1 MKAEAIRK
9 VRSSRLFCSSFNKSI
24 LFTNVYI
31 YVCVCVCACVSVCVF
46 MRSSAGAELCK
57 LDLLLNKI
65 QTF

>member
-31 YVCVCVCACVSVCVF
+31 YIYICVCVCVCARACVCVY
-46 MRSSAGAELCK
+46 LCEVRQVQ
-57 LDLLLNKI
+57 NCVN
-65 QTF
+65 

>member
-31 YVCVCVCACVSVCVF
+31 YIYICVCVCVCVCACVRACIYAKFGRCRIV
-46 MRSSAGAELCK
+46 
-57 LDLLLNKI
+57 
-65 QTF
+65 